1 MYGLNIFEP
10 AIFGSQLFFF
20 NLEFWYYFWQVSEF
34 IQSLPGCEEHG
45 KVFKDEQIDGE
56 AFLLMTQTDI
66 VKIMS
71 IKLGPALKIFNSIL
85 MFKAAEKNSH
95 NELWRRWI
103 LAPLASAL

>member
-1 MYGLNIFEP
+1 
-10 AIFGSQLFFF
+10 GSVSKWSTD
-20 NLEFWYYFWQVSEF
+20 EVSEF

-71 IKLGPALKIFNSIL
+71 IKEGPAEKIFNSIL
-85 MFKAAEKNSH
+85 MFKAAEKN
-95 NELWRRWI
+95 
-103 LAPLASAL
+103 

>member
-1 MYGLNIFEP
+1 MNSSVCLLSIAVQSPVYNTAYSCVCP
-10 AIFGSQLFFF
+10 AAMHLVNPYSFVCFFLPLF
-20 NLEFWYYFWQVSEF
+20 Q
-34 IQSLPGCEEHG
+34 
-45 KVFKDEQIDGE
+45 QIDGE

-95 NELWRRWI
+95 NEL
-103 LAPLASAL
+103 

>member
-1 MYGLNIFEP
+1 MNTKPMCVRSDDSATCVGLLVVQ
-10 AIFGSQLFFF
+10 ACLAHQVGQK
-20 NLEFWYYFWQVSEF
+20 VSEF
-34 IQSLPGCEEHG
+34 IRSLPGCEEHG

-56 AFLLMTQTDI
+56 AFLLMTQADI

-95 NELWRRWI
+95 NEL
-103 LAPLASAL
+103 